1 VISREAAGYTA
12 ASTRAPDKRIL
23 AQRNRFSP
31 AFPWVTPRFV
41 IALIATALLIASGV
55 FVLALAYI
63 GAAVAIALIGLIIAD
78 AALGPR
84 RGDVAVSRLPL
95 DHIALRAPALFRY
108 EIDNRSRTP
117 MKFEIVDTP
126 VGLFDMPEAGVRGV
140 AGAGR
145 RANAE
150 LQVMPRERGS
160 VTLGDLF
167 VSAENTIG
175 LVRRRWIVPAPA
187 EASVFPDL
195 SAVERYG
202 ELARRGRLVE
212 AGFRRM
218 RLRGSGGEFDS
229 LREFG
234 PGDQFRAINWKAT
247 ARRGK
252 LMVSQ
257 YDIERSQTVMLVL
270 DAGRLMMPRIGAQR
284 KFDYAVTAALSVAS
298 IAGLADD
305 KVGLLAFAGD
315 VLEHVGPRSGPRH
328 AAALTQSVFDL
339 QPRFE
344 ESDYAAAFTYLRLRQ
359 PKRSLIIFFTDMF
372 DPVASATVLAN
383 VAVLTPRHLVICV
396 LLNDEAIERA
406 LAGSPETVDDA
417 YRAGVAATLLVER
430 RKAAAIL
437 SQRGV
442 AVIDVPAAKATMAL
456 INAYIDVKSRDLL

>member
-1 VISREAAGYTA
+1 M
-12 ASTRAPDKRIL
+12 
-23 AQRNRFSP
+23 
-31 AFPWVTPRFV
+31 

-55 FVLALAYI
+55 FVLTLAYL
-63 GAAVAIALIGLIIAD
+63 GAAAAIALIGLVIAD

-84 RGDVAVSRLPL
+84 RRDVAVTRLPL
-95 DHIALRAPALFRY
+95 DHIALRAPAQFRY
-108 EIDNRSRTP
+108 EIVNRSRTW

-126 VGLFDMPEAGVRGV
+126 VGLFDMPEEGVQGV

-150 LQVMPRERGS
+150 MLVMPRERGT

-187 EASVFPDL
+187 DASVFPDL

-212 AGFRRM
+212 AGFRRL

-305 KVGLLAFAGD
+305 KVGLMAFAGD

-383 VAVLTPRHLVICV
+383 VSVLTPRHLVICV
-396 LLNDEAIERA
+396 LLNDEAIEHA
-406 LAGSPETVDDA
+406 LAGIPATVEDA
-417 YRAGVAATLLVER
+417 YRAGVAATLLAER

-456 INAYIDVKSRDLL
+456 INAYIDVKTRDLL